1 MENSDL
7 KRTSDDHT
15 GQQVFGKLLL
25 LLLFTVD
32 SNCYLVA
39 YQELLAIRVEPGC
52 VPEEENLVAYQK
64 KEPGCVPEEENLVAY
79 QKKRTWLRTRRRNLV
94 AYQKKRTWLR
104 TRRRKPGCVPE
115 EGILVAY

>member
-1 MENSDL
+1 MI
-7 KRTSDDHT
+7 TQ

-39 YQELLAIRVEPGC
+39 YQELLTIRVEPGC

-79 QKKRTWLRTRRRNLV
+79 QKKEPGCVPEEGNLV

-104 TRRRKPGCVPE
+104 TRRRNISCV
-115 EGILVAY
+115 LRFD